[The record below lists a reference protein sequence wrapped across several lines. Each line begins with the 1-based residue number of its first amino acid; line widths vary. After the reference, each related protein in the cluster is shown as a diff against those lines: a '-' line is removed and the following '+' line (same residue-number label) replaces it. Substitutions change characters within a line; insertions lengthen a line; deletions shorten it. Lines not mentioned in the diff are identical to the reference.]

1 MSRPK
6 TRFSPAVT
14 RFGVILLLLVIWE
27 TGARRFGNPLFICP
41 PSRVIPALIG
51 LLGDRDVLTA
61 ISHTCLE
68 ILGAFAISVIGGLAV
83 GLAIGLHRFT
93 RGAMYPVILLLY
105 ATPQVTILPLFVLI
119 FGIGTVSKIAF
130 GVTHGIFPVI
140 MTVSAGVQNIEP
152 LLLTSAR
159 AMGANRRQTLFSVVF
174 PHLVPSFF
182 TGLRLGMTAVL
193 LGVLVA
199 ELYVSQAGVGHFTS
213 VFTQTFQP
221 QKLFALVAVLAAIAV
236 TLNELCR
243 RAEARFSRWRS

>member
-1 MSRPK
+1 MI
-6 TRFSPAVT
+6 
-14 RFGVILLLLVIWE
+14 GLLLAIWE
-27 TGARRFGNPLFICP
+27 AGARWFGNPLFICP
-41 PSRVIPALIG
+41 PSRVVPAFIG
-51 LLGDRDVLTA
+51 LLQDRDVINA
-61 ISHTCLE
+61 ILHTSFE
-68 ILGAFAISVIGGLAV
+68 ILVAFAISVIVGLALGLAV
-83 GLAIGLHRFT
+83 GLHRFT

-130 GVTHGIFPVI
+130 GVTHGVFPVI
-140 MTVSAGVQNIEP
+140 MTVAAGAQNIEP

-159 AMGANRRQTLFSVVF
+159 AMGANRRQMLASVVF

-221 QKLFALVAVLAAIAV
+221 QKLFALVAVLAIIAV

-243 RAEARFSRWRS
+243 RAELRFTRWRS